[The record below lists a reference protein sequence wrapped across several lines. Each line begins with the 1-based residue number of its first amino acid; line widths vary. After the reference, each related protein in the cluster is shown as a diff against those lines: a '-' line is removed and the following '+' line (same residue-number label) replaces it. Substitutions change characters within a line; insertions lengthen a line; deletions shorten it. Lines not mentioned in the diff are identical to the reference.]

1 MSSRI
6 FYRDSLVNSVN
17 ALPSRELRAQHGT
30 FSQSVSSPVVN
41 ATALNAG
48 SLVSSGAVSG
58 TSVSATG
65 AVSGASV
72 AATGAVSGA
81 TANISGAAT
90 VGSVVSSGQV
100 RGASLRLGASGPTI
114 TFGAGLP
121 PSGASDAVP
130 AGSIYIRT
138 NGATASEVIYVNRT
152 GAIGEESWVPL
163 NAV

>member
-17 ALPSRELRAQHGT
+17 ALPSRDLRAIHGT

-48 SLVSSGAVSG
+48 SVVSSGAVSAV
-58 TSVSATG
+58 SVAATG

-81 TANISGAAT
+81 TAHISGAAT
-90 VGSVVSSGQV
+90 LGSVVSSGQV
-100 RGASLRLGASGPTI
+100 RGGSLRLGETGPTI
-114 TFGAGLP
+114 TFGE
-121 PSGASDAVP
+121 DAPTAAAP

-138 NGATASEVIYVNRT
+138 NGGSASAVIYVNAAGST
-152 GAIGEESWVPL
+152 EVGAEHWAALSG
-163 NAV
+163 AA